1 MSRPN
6 APEMP
11 HDMQAEKAL
20 LGCLLI
26 DNGSFDEISDV
37 NLVPEDFYHPQ
48 YGSIFSAVKE
58 LHIESKP
65 FDIVTTTS
73 KLNDQGKLE
82 RIGGQ
87 ATLVTICE
95 DIGSSANVQH
105 YARLVKQKSVL
116 RDVIRNASRVIDSG
130 SNFVGNIEEFLSD
143 VESSFFKLTNQTK
156 NNKMV
161 SLKEALYE
169 NLKELEKPARAKGE
183 LSGLSTGFP
192 SLDKR
197 LLGLQPGQ
205 MVIVA
210 ARPGMGKT
218 ALALNWA
225 INSVKI
231 SGLPVA
237 VFSYEMMYPEL
248 SMRLLASESGVDS
261 RKLRTKD
268 FNEMDLRN
276 ISVAIQKLSNLPIM
290 ISDSSAIT
298 LIDIRSFC
306 RKIKAERGL
315 GMIVIDYIQL
325 MQGSSKRASENRVQE
340 ITEITTGLKALG
352 KELNTPI
359 IALSQLSRQVES
371 REDKHPQL
379 SDLRESGSIEQDADV
394 VLFVYRDEY
403 YIKNKEPKP
412 GTEEHFKWQ
421 AELNEA
427 IGKAEVIVAKQRHG
441 PTGTVRLAFQAE
453 FTRFTDLAE
462 DSHLPERFE

>member
-6 APEMP
+6 ASEMP
-11 HDMQAEKAL
+11 HDIPAEKAL

-26 DNGSFDEISDV
+26 DNHSFDEISDI
-37 NLVPEDFYHPQ
+37 NLAADDFYHPQ
-48 YGSIFSAVKE
+48 YGTIFAAIKE

-82 RIGGQ
+82 KVGGQ
-87 ATLVTICE
+87 TTLVTICE
-95 DIGSSANVQH
+95 DIGSSANIQY
-105 YARLVKQKSVL
+105 YARLIKQKSVL
-116 RDVIRNASRVIDSG
+116 RDVIRNASRVIESG
-130 SNFVGNIEEFLSD
+130 TNFVGNIEDFLND

-156 NNKMV
+156 ANKLV

-183 LSGLSTGFP
+183 LSGLSTGFA
-192 SLDKR
+192 SLDRR

-205 MVIVA
+205 MIIVA

-225 INSVKI
+225 INSVKV

-268 FNEMDLRN
+268 FNEMDLRS
-276 ISVAIQKLSNLPIM
+276 ISVGIQKLSNLPIM
-290 ISDSSAIT
+290 ISDNGSNT
-298 LIDIRSFC
+298 LIDIRSYC

-315 GMIVIDYIQL
+315 GMIVIDYLQL
-325 MQGSSKRASENRVQE
+325 MQPHVKKPQREQE
-340 ITEITTGLKALG
+340 IAEISRGVKMLAN
-352 KELNTPI
+352 ELQVPI
-359 IALSQLSRQVES
+359 VALSQLNRSASSRS
-371 REDKHPQL
+371 DRRPQL
-379 SDLRESGSIEQDADV
+379 QDLRESGSLEQDADIV
-394 VLFVYRDEY
+394 CLIHREDYYDE
-403 YIKNKEPKP
+403 NTPKK
-412 GTEEHFKWQ
+412 G
-421 AELNEA
+421 
-427 IGKAEVIVAKQRHG
+427 IAEVIVAKNRAG
-441 PTGTVRLAFQAE
+441 EVGTVELGWIGSQTKFVEIEGHRQP
-453 FTRFTDLAE
+453 DN
-462 DSHLPERFE
+462 